1 MLPMK
6 TSPPPHQ
13 QNFDY
18 PQTLAPTNKNDF
30 TVTSQ
35 IIIFPME
42 FLDSLQGLFQVDV
55 GDGHLSDPL
64 GQTSVLGT
72 ACAGWHRR
80 YHVVGNITI
89 LCESHMGVVG
99 AVHIDSLLHLHSLV
113 FQ

>member
-6 TSPPPHQ
+6 TSPPTHQ
-13 QNFDY
+13 QNFDN

-72 ACAGWHRR
+72 ARAGWHWR
-80 YHVVGNITI
+80 YHVIGNITI
-89 LCESHMGVVG
+89 LCESHMRVVG

>member
-1 MLPMK
+1 
-6 TSPPPHQ
+6 
-13 QNFDY
+13 
-18 PQTLAPTNKNDF
+18 
-30 TVTSQ
+30 
-35 IIIFPME
+35 ME

-72 ACAGWHRR
+72 ARAGWHRR
-80 YHVVGNITI
+80 YHVIGNITI

-99 AVHIDSLLHLHSLV
+99 AVHVDSLLHLHSLV